1 MGNLSQVSPRKAGGG
16 WSNIPDFSS
25 SRLSYLNVVNFH
37 FKDSF
42 QFWLTHFHPAR
53 NKRKSDLFFYRK
65 SVNVSLTF
73 LKATNTLVE
82 IYFVTVMLYEYSRG
96 LDIAF
101 KVHEFNVM
109 PFCQI
114 YLEVFP
120 IRPG

>member
-1 MGNLSQVSPRKAGGG
+1 M
-16 WSNIPDFSS
+16 
-25 SRLSYLNVVNFH
+25 
-37 FKDSF
+37 
-42 QFWLTHFHPAR
+42 
-53 NKRKSDLFFYRK
+53 FFYRK

-120 IRPG
+120 IRPGQTAYLKIYKNRYGQPLSRFMSTL